1 MVRGLQLRL
10 CVSVVDSLPA
20 FAINPNNHQPST
32 ISMLTQLDT
41 IKTRLLIDLSDP
53 QYDTILTNT
62 ILSVSAR
69 FDAETNRT
77 LARTESLLFEFP
89 GEDVELILP
98 CYPVEGVSK
107 FELKS
112 NEADGWVEQEDVEF
126 LIRRSCLISL
136 ASPLGSWRDQG
147 RITYTAGYVL
157 PGATPDPGQ
166 TALPADLEQ
175 AAVEQVAYWFMN
187 RDKLGLLRSW
197 PHLGTYEQ
205 LSGADLLPSVQNVL
219 QKHKRWAI

>member
-1 MVRGLQLRL
+1 
-10 CVSVVDSLPA
+10 
-20 FAINPNNHQPST
+20 
-32 ISMLTQLDT
+32 MLTQLDT
-41 IKTRLLIDLSDP
+41 VKTRLLIDLSDP

-62 ILSVSAR
+62 LLSVSDR

-112 NEADGWVEQEDVEF
+112 NEADGWIEQEDVEF

-136 ASPLGSWRDQG
+136 ATPLGTWRDQG
-147 RITYTAGYVL
+147 RITYTGGYVL

-166 TALPADLEQ
+166 TPLPSDLEQ
-175 AAVEQVAYWFMN
+175 AAVEQVACWFMN
-187 RDKLGLLRSW
+187 RDQLGLLRDW
-197 PHLGTYEQ
+197 PHLGTYKQFSNLE
-205 LSGADLLPSVQNVL
+205 LLPSVQAAL
-219 QKHKRWAI
+219 KSYKRWAI